1 MVYGVSSISDAQVD
15 VDAESFVGTRYSE
28 ESRDNIPA
36 SRLYIVNSDGEQIK
50 EYAKSGYYLMQ
61 VDVDTNLLYLTRGE
75 KSDSGFKSV
84 DDDFI
89 TFKEDDTKETIGTT
103 HLSSITGYDRLY
115 LRFRQICI

>member
-1 MVYGVSSISDAQVD
+1 M
-15 VDAESFVGTRYSE
+15 
-28 ESRDNIPA
+28 
-36 SRLYIVNSDGEQIK
+36 
-50 EYAKSGYYLMQ
+50 
-61 VDVDTNLLYLTRGE
+61 DTNLLYLTRGE

-115 LRFRQICI
+115 FTVPSNMYLSYIPALNIT